1 VWADL
6 KRFVRKHLCSTVD
19 EVIEVVK
26 EFNQSITPAYCQAHI
41 LKIKEVINIVIEK
54 NGGWSNF

>member
-6 KRFVRKHLCSTVD
+6 KRFVRKHLCSAVD
-19 EVIEVVK
+19 EVIEVFK
-26 EFNQSITPAYCQAHI
+26 EFNNLTPAYCQAHI
-41 LKIKEVINIVIEK
+41 LKIKELINIVIKK